1 MKKFFLIAL
10 MALACTPMMRA
21 QETSIRVPSGYQGFL
36 EQGNAFRLA
45 NNFKSAVGVSTT
57 HGFYFGQHTFIGI
70 GIGVEGNND
79 FTVVPIYTALKYNF
93 NYNHQATP
101 TFQVRVGSF
110 VANAVGSYCDLAF
123 GVRFGSSRDFA
134 INVLL
139 TGTLYSNCERER
151 WILDD
156 NSRTD
161 YYGHYETY
169 NYNPSSVGLRIG
181 IEW

>member
-1 MKKFFLIAL
+1 MKKIILITL
-10 MALACTPMMRA
+10 ITLACAPMMRA
-21 QETSIRVPSGYQGFL
+21 QENAVRVPSGYQGFL
-36 EQGNAFRLA
+36 EQGNSFRLA
-45 NNFKSAVGVSTT
+45 DNFRSAVGVSTT
-57 HGFYFGQHTFIGI
+57 HGFYFGQHTFVGI

-93 NYNHQATP
+93 SYTHQATP
-101 TFQVRVGSF
+101 TIQLRVGSF
-110 VANAVGSYCDLAF
+110 VANSVGSYCDLAF

-139 TGTLYSNCERER
+139 TGTLYSNCERKS
-151 WILDD
+151 WISDDD
-156 NSRTD
+156 N
-161 YYGHYETY
+161 YGHYETY

>member
-1 MKKFFLIAL
+1 MKKIFLIAL

-21 QETSIRVPSGYQGFL
+21 QETAVRVPSGYQGFL
-36 EQGNAFRLA
+36 EQGNGFRMTD
-45 NNFKSAVGVSTT
+45 NFKSTVGVSTT

-93 NYNHQATP
+93 NYTHQATP
-101 TFQVRVGSF
+101 TMQLRVGSF
-110 VANAVGSYCDLAF
+110 IASAVGSYCDLAF

-139 TGTLYSNCERER
+139 TGTLYSNCEREI
-151 WILDD
+151 WT
-156 NSRTD
+156 TD
-161 YYGHYETY
+161 ETTGTY
-169 NYNPSSVGLRIG
+169 PPETVIYNPSSVGLRIG

>member
-1 MKKFFLIAL
+1 MKKIFLFAL
-10 MALACTPMMRA
+10 LVLACGTMVHA
-21 QETSIRVPSGYQGFL
+21 QETAVRVPSGYQGFL
-36 EQGNAFRLA
+36 EQGNSFRLA
-45 NNFKSAVGVSTT
+45 DNFKSAVGVSTT
-57 HGFYFGQHTFIGI
+57 HGFYFGQHTFVGIGI
-70 GIGVEGNND
+70 GIEVNKD

-93 NYNHQATP
+93 NYTHQATP

-139 TGTLYSNCERER
+139 TGTLYSNCEREK
-151 WILDD
+151 WIPADD
-156 NSRTD
+156 EN
-161 YYGHYETY
+161 YGHTETY
-169 NYNPSSVGLRIG
+169 TFNPSSIGLRIG

>member
-10 MALACTPMMRA
+10 MVLACTPMMRA

-156 NSRTD
+156 NTRTD

-169 NYNPSSVGLRIG
+169 NFNPSSVGLRIG